1 MTVETAVAGAGVGP
15 STRARPGPSPDQS
28 PDHEACHEHG
38 LDPVEGAVPGQ
49 ASGAAP
55 GGRRAGEAMAAS
67 GAGAQGEGGPH
78 AALPVALHLGD
89 VHAEPVRSWLE
100 GVLGWQVVDGA
111 EDDPVPPVL
120 LLRDHLADPGGAGRP
135 GGAGDPGRA
144 GHPGGAGHPRPGVE
158 VGTGSDLPTILLLR
172 DGSDPVRAAAAA
184 AAVAAAAGTR
194 LVPSAVL
201 GWPSDRERLSD
212 VAASLLA
219 TSRQRST
226 STSRLVIGGGA
237 GGVGT
242 TTVALAL
249 GGLRA
254 WTGARTLVCV
264 RGLGVPWRGVPT
276 AALGGGDLWSV
287 AQRSPGLESLRVVRL
302 VDHDPVP
309 EVIAPAIEAMVLD
322 AGPDPDADVLV
333 CRPDAAGLAAM
344 RTPTAAV
351 VVVVGEGPAPHRAVL
366 AAAGGRALL
375 RLPWSARVARA
386 GAMGRLPAGLPG
398 SWLRRLQPLVAGAPT
413 GRATAST

>member
-1 MTVETAVAGAGVGP
+1 MTADTAVAGAAVGP
-15 STRARPGPSPDQS
+15 TTRATAG
-28 PDHEACHEHG
+28 
-38 LDPVEGAVPGQ
+38 
-49 ASGAAP
+49 P
-55 GGRRAGEAMAAS
+55 GGL
-67 GAGAQGEGGPH
+67 H
-78 AALPVALHLGD
+78 AALPVALQFGD

-111 EDDPVPPVL
+111 GDDPVPPVL
-120 LLRDHLADPGGAGRP
+120 LLRDHLADPGGASNP
-135 GGAGDPGRA
+135 RA
-144 GHPGGAGHPRPGVE
+144 GAE
-158 VGTGSDLPTILLLR
+158 VGAGSDLPTILLLP
-172 DGSDPVRAAAAA
+172 DGSDPVRTAAAAA
-184 AAVAAAAGTR
+184 AARV
-194 LVPSAVL
+194 VPSAVL
-201 GWPSDRERLSD
+201 GWPSDRERLSE

-226 STSRLVIGGGA
+226 SSSRLVVGGGA

-254 WTGARTLVCV
+254 WAGARTLVGV

-287 AQRSPGLESLRVVRL
+287 AQRAPGLESLRVVRL
-302 VDHDPVP
+302 LDHDPVP
-309 EVIAPAIEAMVLD
+309 DVVDPAIEAVVLD
-322 AGPDPDADVLV
+322 AGPNPDADVLV

-344 RTPTAAV
+344 RTTTAAV

-366 AAAGGRALL
+366 AAAGGRRLL

-398 SWLRRLQPLVAGAPT
+398 SWLRRLQPLLTGAPT
-413 GRATAST
+413 SGAAST

>member
-1 MTVETAVAGAGVGP
+1 MTAETAVAGATVDP
-15 STRARPGPSPDQS
+15 TTRAPAGP
-28 PDHEACHEHG
+28 
-38 LDPVEGAVPGQ
+38 V
-49 ASGAAP
+49 AP
-55 GGRRAGEAMAAS
+55 
-67 GAGAQGEGGPH
+67 P

-111 EDDPVPPVL
+111 GDDPVPPVL
-120 LLRDHLADPGGAGRP
+120 LLRDHLTDHGAADLRP
-135 GGAGDPGRA
+135 GADV
-144 GHPGGAGHPRPGVE
+144 GV
-158 VGTGSDLPTILLLR
+158 GSDLPTILLLR

-184 AAVAAAAGTR
+184 AAAAVGAGSEAGM
-194 LVPSAVL
+194 VPSAVL
-201 GWPSDRERLSD
+201 GWPSDREQLAE
-212 VAASLLA
+212 VAARLL
-219 TSRQRST
+219 TTFRQRSR
-226 STSRLVIGGGA
+226 STSRLVVGGGA

-254 WTGARTLVCV
+254 WAGTRTLVGV

-287 AQRSPGLESLRVVRL
+287 AQRAPGLESLRVVRL
-302 VDHDPVP
+302 LDHDPVP
-309 EVIAPAIEAMVLD
+309 DVVDPAIEAVVLD

-344 RTPTAAV
+344 RTTTAAV

-366 AAAGGRALL
+366 AAAGGRRLL
-375 RLPWSARVARA
+375 RLAWSARVARA

-398 SWLRRLQPLVAGAPT
+398 RWLRGLQPLVAGAPT
-413 GRATAST
+413 SGTTST